1 MGSIFNFLNNVWQ
14 DLKVEN
20 KENSSFIP
28 FLLLITTI
36 PLSLGINNICLVLFA
51 LSVLFKF
58 KSSTFQFQYS
68 LVPPIALF
76 LLFALSIFWSIDQA
90 KSINSLPKAIGLL
103 AVPVLFM
110 FSKPFTKQQIQKIVS
125 YYSYAM
131 VLYVLFYLI
140 KATIRF
146 IISGT
151 VEVFFYHELV
161 TQPVNAIHVSV
172 YVALAFFYFF
182 NRLSKTKFEIFS
194 CFLLFGF
201 LLLLSSKNIV
211 LVFFILLM
219 ANYFFIFRKAM
230 NLKAVSIIVAAAL
243 VVFFIFFGKI
253 KERFSEE
260 VLSNVSEN
268 VDASHFNRNMK
279 GVNVVSIKEAW
290 TSEKFTPNDYFP
302 GTAFR
307 VLQIRIFC
315 ELLHEESLFWKG
327 FGLNAAQKKI
337 EEKAIQHNLF
347 LGNDNEEGYQTKN
360 FHNQYIQIFAEVGF
374 FGLLILL
381 LILIFNS
388 IKTIQ
393 TKDFI
398 QIAFAVLMISL
409 FLTESF
415 LSRQRG
421 VMFFTLFYCLFN
433 SLNLNAPETKKI

>member
-1 MGSIFNFLNNVWQ
+1 MGSIFNFLNNAWL
-14 DLKVEN
+14 DLKAEN

-51 LSVLFKF
+51 ISVLVKF
-58 KSSTFQFQYS
+58 KSSTFQFQYP
-68 LVPPIALF
+68 LALLIALF
-76 LLFALSIFWSIDQA
+76 ALFALSIVWSIDQA

-103 AVPVLFM
+103 VVPLLFM
-110 FSKPFTKQQIQKIVS
+110 FSKPFTKEQIQKITK

-131 VLYVLFYLI
+131 VIYVVFYLV
-140 KATIRF
+140 KAMIRF
-146 IISGT
+146 AISGNSD
-151 VEVFFYHELV
+151 VFFYHELV

-172 YVALAFFYFF
+172 YVAVAFFYFI
-182 NRLSKTKFEIFS
+182 NQLSKTKFEIFS
-194 CFLLFGF
+194 CFLLFAF

-211 LVFFILLM
+211 LVFFVLLI
-219 ANYFFIFRKAM
+219 ANYFYAFRTKLNRRTGATV
-230 NLKAVSIIVAAAL
+230 LGIAL
-243 VVFFIFFGKI
+243 VVFLLFFGNI

-260 VLSNVSEN
+260 IQSNVTEN
-268 VDASHFNRNMK
+268 IDGSHLNGDMK
-279 GVNVVSIKEAW
+279 GVNVVSVKEAW
-290 TSEKFTPNDYFP
+290 TNEKFTPNDYLP

-307 VLQIRIFC
+307 VLQIRFFY
-315 ELLHEESLFWKG
+315 ELLEEESIFWKG

-337 EEKAIQHNLF
+337 EEKAKAHNLF
-347 LGNDNEEGYQTKN
+347 LGNENEEGYQTKN
-360 FHNQYIQIFAEVGF
+360 FHNQYIQIFAEVGV

-393 TKDFI
+393 TKDFM

>member
-1 MGSIFNFLNNVWQ
+1 MGSIFNFLNNVWLN
-14 DLKVEN
+14 LKLEN

-28 FLLLITTI
+28 FILLITTI
-36 PLSLGINNICLVLFA
+36 PLSLGINNVCLILFA
-51 LSVLFKF
+51 LSVLVKF
-58 KSSTFQFQYS
+58 KSNSFKFQFS

-76 LLFALSIFWSIDQA
+76 LLFALSIVWSIDQA
-90 KSINSLPKAIGLL
+90 KSINSLPKVIGLL
-103 AVPVLFM
+103 AVPSLFM
-110 FSKPFTKQQIQKIVS
+110 FSKPFTKQQIQKIVC

-182 NRLSKTKFEIFS
+182 NRLSKTKVEVFS
-194 CFLLFGF
+194 CFLLFTF

-219 ANYFFIFRKAM
+219 ANYFFVFRKAM
-230 NLKAVSIIVAAAL
+230 NLNAVSTIVAAAL

-253 KERFSEE
+253 KERFNEE
-260 VLSNVSEN
+260 VLSNISEN
-268 VDASHFNRNMK
+268 VDASHFSRDMK

-290 TSEKFTPNDYFP
+290 TNEKFTPNDYFP

-307 VLQIRIFC
+307 VLQNRVFC
-315 ELLHEESLFWKG
+315 ELLEEESIFWKG

-337 EEKAIQHNLF
+337 EEKAIQYNLF
-347 LGNDNEEGYQTKN
+347 LGNANEEGYQSKN
-360 FHNQYIQIFAEVGF
+360 FHNQYIQIFAETGV
-374 FGLLILL
+374 FGVLVLLI
-381 LILIFNS
+381 ILFFNGK
-388 IKTIQ
+388 KTIQ
-393 TKDFI
+393 SKDFV
-398 QIAFAVLMISL
+398 QISFAVLMISL

-421 VMFFTLFYCLFN
+421 VMFFALFFCLFN
-433 SLNLNAPETKKI
+433 SINISAPESKKL

>member
-51 LSVLFKF
+51 LSVLVKF
-58 KSSTFQFQYS
+58 KSNSFKFQFS

-76 LLFALSIFWSIDQA
+76 LLFALSIVWSIDQA
-90 KSINSLPKAIGLL
+90 KSINSLPKAVGLL
-103 AVPVLFM
+103 AVPLLFM
-110 FSKPFTKQQIQKIVS
+110 FSKPFTKEQIQKIGC

-182 NRLSKTKFEIFS
+182 NRLSKTKVEVFS
-194 CFLLFGF
+194 CFLLFAF

-211 LVFFILLM
+211 LVFFAILI
-219 ANYFFIFRKAM
+219 ANYFFVFRKKLSM
-230 NLKAVSIIVAAAL
+230 KAGATIVMATL
-243 VVFFIFFGKI
+243 IVFFLFFGKI
-253 KERFSEE
+253 KERFKEE
-260 VLSNVSEN
+260 FQSNLIEN
-268 VDASHFNRNMK
+268 INAGSFNRNMQ
-279 GVNVVSIKEAW
+279 GVHVVSIKDAW

-315 ELLHEESLFWKG
+315 ELLEEESIFWQG

-337 EEKAIQHNLF
+337 EEKAKAHNLF
-347 LGNDNEEGYQTKN
+347 LGNENEEGYQTKN
-360 FHNQYIQIFAEVGF
+360 FHNQYIQIFAEIGF

-393 TKDFI
+393 TKDFM